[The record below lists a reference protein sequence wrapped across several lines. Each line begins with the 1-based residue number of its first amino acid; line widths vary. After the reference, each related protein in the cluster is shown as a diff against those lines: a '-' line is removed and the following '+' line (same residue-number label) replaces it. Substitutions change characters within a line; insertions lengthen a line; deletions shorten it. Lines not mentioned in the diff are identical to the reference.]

1 MDTNAMITLIQT
13 IGFPIVACGAMAWY
27 VKYITDRNRED
38 IEKIRDSHSIEMKE
52 VTKVLN
58 DNTIAINKLYEKLDS
73 ITGKG

>member
-1 MDTNAMITLIQT
+1 MEPNAIVTLVQT

-38 IEKIRDSHSIEMKE
+38 MEKIRESHSVEMKE

-58 DNTIAINKLYEKLDS
+58 ANTIAINKLYEKLDS

>member
-58 DNTIAINKLYEKLDS
+58 DNTTAINKLYEKLDS
-73 ITGKG
+73 ITGNG

>member
-1 MDTNAMITLIQT
+1 MDTNTIITLIQT

-38 IEKIRDSHSIEMKE
+38 MEKIRDAHSVEMKE
-52 VTKVLN
+52 VTRVLN

-73 ITGKG
+73 ITGRG